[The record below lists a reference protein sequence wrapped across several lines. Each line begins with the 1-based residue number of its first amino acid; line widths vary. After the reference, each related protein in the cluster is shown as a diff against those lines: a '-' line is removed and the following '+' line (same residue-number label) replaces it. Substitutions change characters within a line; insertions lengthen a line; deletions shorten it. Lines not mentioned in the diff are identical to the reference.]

1 MEAFLPVF
9 KIFGFSLLA
18 GIVIAYLKSFKQKP
32 KNWTIDIL
40 ANFLGSLFIFS
51 GIVKAIDPLGTSY
64 KMKDYFDA
72 FSQFTGFSFELLAS
86 ISTFLAVFMIVL
98 EIVLGVALIIG
109 FKKKITLGLSAAM
122 MIFFTILTGF
132 TYLTGYINP
141 DYYDIITRH
150 ELQAA
155 GQDFPV
161 FVKYDDL
168 QMKVTDCGCFG
179 DFLKLEPKV
188 TFIKDVFLMFVLITL
203 LMRIK
208 NLQQLFGNTFSW
220 IKVAGSGLFF
230 LLFCFSNYIWGLPI
244 VDFRPYK
251 VGNDINALRVEIPDK
266 LDYGFIFKNKA
277 SGETKRVVMSEYT
290 AVKGDPEWEFTNEQD
305 NIVLEKGIP
314 ATIANFGAYDEDGY
328 DVSESIL
335 YNEDF
340 SFWVLTK
347 NMKESNEKA
356 WTKLNVISEY
366 AAANGKEMFG
376 FMTLNFEEAEE
387 LRHEYQITYTL
398 YQADETFIKTVIRS
412 NSGLVLLKNGIVLG
426 KWHHKNI
433 PNAEEMDLYLK
444 SLK

>member
-179 DFLKLEPKV
+179 DFLKLEPIV

-208 NLQQLFGNTFSW
+208 IFNNFLEIRSL
-220 IKVAGSGLFF
+220 GLKWPVVV
-230 LLFCFSNYIWGLPI
+230 CFSCFSVLAITFG
-244 VDFRPYK
+244 
-251 VGNDINALRVEIPDK
+251 
-266 LDYGFIFKNKA
+266 DY
-277 SGETKRVVMSEYT
+277 
-290 AVKGDPEWEFTNEQD
+290 Q
-305 NIVLEKGIP
+305 L
-314 ATIANFGAYDEDGY
+314 
-328 DVSESIL
+328 
-335 YNEDF
+335 
-340 SFWVLTK
+340 
-347 NMKESNEKA
+347 
-356 WTKLNVISEY
+356 
-366 AAANGKEMFG
+366 
-376 FMTLNFEEAEE
+376 
-387 LRHEYQITYTL
+387 
-398 YQADETFIKTVIRS
+398 
-412 NSGLVLLKNGIVLG
+412 
-426 KWHHKNI
+426 
-433 PNAEEMDLYLK
+433 
-444 SLK
+444 